1 MQPTPH
7 LPPGNT
13 AGNLSQAQQNG
24 SPAESGAKVRAA
36 NASASEQA
44 GQSRPGTFKQAI
56 GLMQRQNGSV
66 DPETQGPAEETA
78 TEGLFN
84 LVGAE
89 PHLQNATQPLQ
100 AGAFS
105 LQDSF
110 GQATAQPPAAVSAAV
125 STVSSTS
132 RLGGQP
138 IDRAASLT
146 AQLSRAEPHLTA
158 GQHLSTEQR
167 TAVLLPEGTGK
178 VTSLSPVTQE
188 LFNFRA
194 EGMAPSLTATTGS
207 EHATSTLS
215 QQPTATA
222 ATRAVW
228 ATVPMDAAP
237 GKWGEQMLQVLQDRV
252 YLQASQQMQEAR
264 IRLDPPDLGKLD
276 LVVRV
281 DGDRLNVQ
289 INANHSAVRDALVQ
303 VSDRLRAELAQQQ
316 FVHVDVNVGTGE
328 QGRGEQ
334 AHTQQEEDHY
344 QPVIHQASEPSTTTI
359 AGTPDEHW
367 LSTTA

>member
-7 LPPGNT
+7 FPP
-13 AGNLSQAQQNG
+13 GNLSQTQQNG
-24 SPAESGAKVRAA
+24 SSAEPGTKVRAA

-56 GLMQRQNGSV
+56 GWMQRQGTSA
-66 DPETQGPAEETA
+66 DPETQGSTEETT
-78 TEGLFN
+78 TEGLYHP
-84 LVGAE
+84 VGGE
-89 PHLQNATQPLQ
+89 SPLQDAMLPLNATAMSQGSPH
-100 AGAFS
+100 
-105 LQDSF
+105 
-110 GQATAQPPAAVSAAV
+110 AAAST
-125 STVSSTS
+125 TVSSAT
-132 RLGGQP
+132 RLGGQS
-138 IDRAASLT
+138 IDRATSLT
-146 AQLSRAEPHLTA
+146 AQLTRAEPHL
-158 GQHLSTEQR
+158 GSEQR
-167 TAVLLPEGTGK
+167 TAVLQPEGTGK
-178 VTSLSPVTQE
+178 MTSLSPIPQE
-188 LFNFRA
+188 LFNFRS
-194 EGMAPSLTATTGS
+194 EGLAPSLSAAAGAEQAASTQSHPSTAPAG
-207 EHATSTLS
+207 
-215 QQPTATA
+215 
-222 ATRAVW
+222 TRAVW

-316 FVHVDVNVGTGE
+316 FVHVDVNVGSGE

-334 AHTQQEEDHY
+334 AHTQHEEDHY

-359 AGTPDEHW
+359 TGTPDEHW